1 MSQVTDF
8 VTPGTPLTMAALK
21 TFLDN
26 CYDAGQSLNSGSSAP
41 SNPIVGMLWL
51 DTSGGAT
58 AYILKLYT
66 AGGWVSILNVN
77 STAGTYSIPSP
88 TLVTPA
94 MQIGSDADGD
104 MYYRAS
110 SVLARLAKGAANLK
124 MFMNAAGTA
133 PEWATEFKIITATR
147 DLTAGAGDVAY
158 TGVGFKPAGFIMAGT
173 ASNNDLNEFTLGFAI
188 GTGMAN
194 ICLFPRATPVWG
206 MTTTRVVIS
215 ERGASD
221 GSKNQT
227 AIVKTMDADGFT
239 LTWSKTSTPSGTLT
253 MYILCFR

>member
-1 MSQVTDF
+1 MANKIYTSKTALTGGTATALDYIDGSLLSDGDIALVF
-8 VTPGTPLTMAALK
+8 VSGILYTYKLNGSSSAAESSPAVIAPDTNPGTKRWELQGVRNL
-21 TFLDN
+21 
-26 CYDAGQSLNSGSSAP
+26 
-41 SNPIVGMLWL
+41 
-51 DTSGGAT
+51 
-58 AYILKLYT
+58 
-66 AGGWVSILNVN
+66 
-77 STAGTYSIPSP
+77 
-88 TLVTPA
+88 LV
-94 MQIGSDADGD
+94 GSDADGD
-104 MYYRAS
+104 MYYRAGG
-110 SVLARLAKGAANLK
+110 VLARLAKGAANLK

-173 ASNNDLNEFTLGFAI
+173 ASSNDLNEFTLGFAI

-194 ICLFPRATPVWG
+194 ICLFPRAAPVWG

-227 AIVKTMDADGFT
+227 AIVK
-239 LTWSKTSTPSGTLT
+239 
-253 MYILCFR
+253 